1 MSDIV
6 NKLWGMCHTLRHD
19 GIDYGDYIEQLT
31 YLLFLKM
38 ADEKDVKLPIGAAVL
53 NAKDDMLVEMAELCH
68 GEVIFFS
75 SEANLPVITQHR
87 ANGTGPTQGK
97 RAVIIRNDK
106 IVLASGTN
114 ELLLLN
120 LREISAESGMKS
132 TQAIENILATV
143 AAAWALGIEPE
154 VIRVGIET
162 FGFSQDKYKPENQ
175 NLSTGLQTQGIKL

>member
-1 MSDIV
+1 MRSQVDV
-6 NKLWGMCHTLRHD
+6 VTPTAAA
-19 GIDYGDYIEQLT
+19 IDDV
-31 YLLFLKM
+31 
-38 ADEKDVKLPIGAAVL
+38 EKDVKLPIGAAVL
-53 NAKDDMLVEMAELCH
+53 NAKDDISVEMAELCH

-75 SEANLPVITQHR
+75 SEADLPVIAQHR
-87 ANGTGPTQGK
+87 VNGTGPTQGK

-132 TQAIENILATV
+132 TQAIENILAAV